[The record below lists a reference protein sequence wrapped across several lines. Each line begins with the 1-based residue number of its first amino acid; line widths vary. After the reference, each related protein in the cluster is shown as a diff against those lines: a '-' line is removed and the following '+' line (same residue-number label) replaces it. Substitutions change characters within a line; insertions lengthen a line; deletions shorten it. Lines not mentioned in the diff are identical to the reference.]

1 MISTWTL
8 YVIYLTVYVVAFYVN
23 ILRDT
28 LRNSHI
34 KLYVVALYVKITF
47 LYVVTLYVNGLRNTL
62 R

>member
-1 MISTWTL
+1 M
-8 YVIYLTVYVVAFYVN
+8 TVYVVAFYVN

-34 KLYVVALYVKITF
+34 TLYVVALYVKITF
-47 LYVVTLYVNGLRNTL
+47 FYVVTLYVNGLRNIL

>member
-1 MISTWTL
+1 M
-8 YVIYLTVYVVAFYVN
+8 TVYVVAFYVN

-34 KLYVVALYVKITF
+34 TLYVVALYVKITF
-47 LYVVTLYVNGLRNTL
+47 LYVFTLYVDGLRITL